1 MIKHHLLKLLSSFGT
16 IFFSIFLAS
25 HFNQCYL
32 FLIGKDNKG
41 ILIKVKVMKL
51 KEYDL
56 VYNFLKLFL

>member
-1 MIKHHLLKLLSSFGT
+1 MIKHHLLKLLIHLSSFGT

-41 ILIKVKVMKL
+41 NESHFNKGKGDETKRI
-51 KEYDL
+51 
-56 VYNFLKLFL
+56 